1 MQNDQ
6 KKEMSCT
13 AWQESLSFV
22 FQLILDLPH
31 EVYISLST
39 CSFPDGQIAN
49 IDSLATKQAMY
60 SVSLGFIKYN
70 DLIGVLHEINTGII
84 AKNW

>member
-1 MQNDQ
+1 MLQNDQ

-13 AWQESLSFV
+13 AWR
-22 FQLILDLPH
+22 
-31 EVYISLST
+31 VYISLST
-39 CSFPDGQIAN
+39 CSFPDGQITN

-70 DLIGVLHEINTGII
+70 DLIRVLHEINTGII

>member
-1 MQNDQ
+1 M
-6 KKEMSCT
+6 
-13 AWQESLSFV
+13 
-22 FQLILDLPH
+22 PH

-39 CSFPDGQIAN
+39 CSFPDGQMTN
-49 IDSLATKQAMY
+49 IDSLATEQAMY

-84 AKNW
+84 AKN

>member
-6 KKEMSCT
+6 KKEMSFT
-13 AWQESLSFV
+13 AWRESLSFV

-31 EVYISLST
+31 EVYMY
-39 CSFPDGQIAN
+39 QIII